1 MAMTSNKK
9 QGMLSGGRYRIEL
22 EGRLDSRWRNMFD
35 NMELNHAQG
44 RTIIS
49 GPVPDQTA
57 LHGLLA
63 RIRDLG
69 LVLISLRRIEPL
81 DLENLAEK

>member
-1 MAMTSNKK
+1 MTTNKK

-22 EGRLDSRWRNMFD
+22 EGRLESRWTNMFD
-35 NMELNHAQG
+35 NMELNYAQG

-49 GPVPDQTA
+49 GLVPDQAA
-57 LHGLLA
+57 LHGLLV

-69 LVLISLRRIEPL
+69 LVLISLQRIEPS
-81 DLENLAEK
+81 DLPAIPEE